1 MHVPPRRRVLEAFE
15 APPHISPLEGGE
27 GRSWRAGDIVLKP
40 CDDVVEWEWLGEWLP
55 RVGQDGFRLALPHR
69 ARDGRWVVDG
79 WCAQAAVA
87 GVHTERWADVLEVSR
102 RFCASAAGL
111 ARPSFVDHRTHPWS
125 VGDRVAWEDD
135 PPEDHPLLDRLVTIR
150 SQIDLPSQVIH
161 GDLTQNVLFA
171 EDLPPAVIDVTP
183 YWRPSAYSLA
193 IVIQDAVCWFGAD
206 PEALLAACADV
217 QELPQLFVRAVIFR
231 LVTALLFDHRDL
243 GNFVRVVEVAERFA
257 T

>member
-1 MHVPPRRRVLEAFE
+1 M
-15 APPHISPLEGGE
+15 
-27 GRSWRAGDIVLKP
+27 
-40 CDDVVEWEWLGEWLP
+40 
-55 RVGQDGFRLALPHR
+55 
-69 ARDGRWVVDG
+69 
-79 WCAQAAVA
+79 
-87 GVHTERWADVLEVSR
+87 
-102 RFCASAAGL
+102 
-111 ARPSFVDHRTHPWS
+111 
-125 VGDRVAWEDD
+125 AWEDD

-231 LVTALLFDHRDL
+231 LVTALVFDHRDV